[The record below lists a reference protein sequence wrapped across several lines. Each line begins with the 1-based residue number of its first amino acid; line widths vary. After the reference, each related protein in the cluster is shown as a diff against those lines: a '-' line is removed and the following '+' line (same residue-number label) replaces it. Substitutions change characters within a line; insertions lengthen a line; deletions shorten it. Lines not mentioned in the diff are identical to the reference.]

1 MTKRLVRTSLALM
14 AASTLIAA
22 ACGGDD
28 TKFGNTGGGGTGTA
42 GTGAGG
48 EGGGEPGV
56 FEPAAGGVRR
66 LLGVQYSNSIAYLFG
81 VTAAD
86 AVIASD
92 LLPTDNPV
100 SGYAAIGAA
109 ETPPGLSFPEFYDL
123 AAHVVAE
130 ATVADVEA
138 NGASSHFAGFLPCV
152 GEASPDPSSCYADL
166 AQDFA
171 PILFRRPITQDDVNW
186 ITDIAD
192 QAYDWSN
199 GNFYIGLEYALRGM
213 LQAPSFLYLPEVGE
227 QDATEPTFYRLTGYE
242 MASRMAFFLTDT
254 TPDLELLD
262 AAQSG
267 ALDTDGGITTQA
279 TRLLASPAAR
289 LTVQR
294 RFREFLYLD
303 GVMTAQKEATVYP
316 ELDDTVRQAMI
327 EEIERL
333 VDDVVWER
341 NADIRELYTADYAI
355 VNEDL
360 APIYGVSA
368 PAAGTWEK
376 VTLPA
381 EHARAGFLSSAAFM
395 TRASHA
401 VLTSPTKRGVFIK
414 DRVLCEEVPPPD
426 PGVVTVLPDP
436 QDGLTTKELV
446 ELHMNEPS
454 CASCHQLFDPYGFA
468 LEHFDGIGRYR
479 TTDNGQPIDPSAE
492 IWYDGE
498 YDTFDSP
505 RSLADLLTADGDRRM
520 AYCVMLNVFRGG
532 IGHVETDG
540 EIAAFD
546 ELHQVFDDGG
556 YRLDQLLVE
565 MTVNPAFRYV
575 AAPEGQ

>member
-1 MTKRLVRTSLALM
+1 MTKGLVRTSLALM
-14 AASTLIAA
+14 TATTLIAA

-48 EGGGEPGV
+48 EGAGEPGV

-66 LLGVQYSNSIAYLFG
+66 LLGVQYSNTVAYLFG
-81 VTAAD
+81 TAAAD

-109 ETPPGLSFPEFYDL
+109 QTPPGLSFPEFYDL
-123 AAHVVAE
+123 ASEVVAE
-130 ATVADVEA
+130 AVVADVQS
-138 NGASSHFAGFLPCV
+138 NGASSHLAGFLPCV
-152 GEASPDPSSCYADL
+152 GESSPDPSSCYADL

-192 QAYDWSN
+192 QALTWGN
-199 GNFYIGLEYALRGM
+199 GNFYTGLEYALRAM

-227 QDATEPTFYRLTGYE
+227 PDADEPAFHRLTGYE
-242 MASRMAFFLTDT
+242 LASRMAFFLTDT
-254 TPDLELLD
+254 TPDLELLE

-267 ALDTDGGITTQA
+267 QLDTDAGVTTQA

-289 LTVQR
+289 LTVRR

-303 GVMTAQKEATVYP
+303 GVMTAQKEASVYP
-316 ELDDTVRQAMI
+316 ELDDTVRLAMI
-327 EEIERL
+327 EEVERL
-333 VDDVVWER
+333 LDDVVWDR
-341 NADIRELYTADYAI
+341 KADVRELYTADYNF
-355 VNEDL
+355 VNADL

-368 PAAGTWEK
+368 PPAGTWEK

-426 PGVVTVLPDP
+426 EGVVTVLPDP
-436 QDGLTTKELV
+436 KDGLTTKELV
-446 ELHMNEPS
+446 ELHMEEES
-454 CASCHQLFDPYGFA
+454 CATCHQLFDPYGFA

-479 TTDNGQPIDPSAE
+479 TTDNGEPVDSSAE
-492 IWYDGE
+492 IWHDGE
-498 YDTFDSP
+498 FDAFDSA
-505 RSLADLLTADGDRRM
+505 RSLADLLTEDGDIRM
-520 AYCVMLNVFRGG
+520 AYCVMLNVFRSGV
-532 IGHVETDG
+532 GHIETDG

-546 ELHQVFDDGG
+546 QLHGLFDEGG